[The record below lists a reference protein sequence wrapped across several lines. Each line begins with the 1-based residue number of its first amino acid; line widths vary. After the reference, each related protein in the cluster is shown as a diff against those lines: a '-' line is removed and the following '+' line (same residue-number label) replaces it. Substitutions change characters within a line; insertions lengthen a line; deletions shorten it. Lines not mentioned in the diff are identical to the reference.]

1 VGLSMTDDKVHVYRS
16 IVISPDAEIGKK
28 LTAVLEA
35 SGHVEITRALDHYP
49 TGVEL
54 IRTVRALAADI
65 LFIDFGSLK
74 KGLEVVHILEAE
86 GSPLQ
91 IVGFDKKLD
100 PAVMRETMRA
110 GVREFLAEPFEARM
124 VIDTLASI
132 KGQLDKRPIVYQA
145 TNQIFTFLPSKA
157 GVGTSTIAVNVSAA
171 LSRRPNTHVLLSDF
185 DLSSGMLR
193 FMLKLTNEFSV
204 PDALQRSADV
214 DENLWPQLVTTI
226 QGMDVLHAGR
236 LNPNYRI
243 DAAQIASLM
252 AFMRRTYQVLC
263 FDLSGNME
271 KYSIELMQESKRIL
285 LVCTGEIPSLHLARE
300 KMLFLKELGLSGR
313 IAVLLN
319 RVQKHPL
326 FSKVQV
332 EDLLGVPVVRVF
344 ANDYQAVN
352 RAVENGKLLEADSE
366 LGKSFTEFA
375 AQLIDQTAVKTD
387 PAKRR
392 FLEFLRPAATAVA
405 TRAARPH
412 QKPVSPP

>member
-1 VGLSMTDDKVHVYRS
+1 LIADDKLHVYRS
-16 IVISPDAEIGKK
+16 IVISPDLEIGKK
-28 LTAVLEA
+28 LTAALEA

-74 KGLEVVHILEAE
+74 DGLEIVHILEVE

-110 GVREFLAEPFEARM
+110 GVREFLAEPFEARTL
-124 VIDTLASI
+124 IETLASI
-132 KGQLDKRPIVYQA
+132 KGHLDKRPAVYQA

-171 LSRRPNTHVLLSDF
+171 LSRRANSHVLLADF

-236 LNPNYRI
+236 LNPNYRV

-252 AFMRRTYQVLC
+252 AFMRRSYHVLC

-313 IAVLLN
+313 IAVILN

-344 ANDYQAVN
+344 ANDYQAVT
-352 RAVENGKLLEADSE
+352 RAVENGKLLETDSE

-375 AQLIDQTAVKTD
+375 AQLVDQPGVKIE
-387 PAKRR
+387 PGKRR
-392 FLEFLRPAATAVA
+392 FLEFLRPAATAGA
-405 TRAARPH
+405 TRASRPH
-412 QKPVSPP
+412 QKPSAIVDPP